1 MLPTLFSSHPIML
14 CNMDSSQLLPAN
26 GCQGSHA
33 HQSSQL
39 ILHRHAAMEA
49 VVMETGESA
58 AAADGTVTMEI
69 AAAAPAERADTEVQR
84 AGAAFPDRNY
94 RMLIVIGELCNSHHL
109 DAVRNQIAQGKT
121 SGGGGG
127 GWSDDLSLNI
137 FRHFLSSQ
145 NILIHPHVGVFESK
159 VKELIVLKIYVSLCI
174 VYIYV
179 DPLFKHNHPNS
190 NLAFHEFDIRIFSNQ
205 TFSCRI

>member
-1 MLPTLFSSHPIML
+1 ML
-14 CNMDSSQLLPAN
+14 CNIDSSQHLPAN

-109 DAVRNQIAQGKT
+109 DAVRNQIAQGKM

-127 GWSDDLSLNI
+127 LMTHHSTFSDIFFHHRIFSSTLVLECLNQKLKNWLCLR
-137 FRHFLSSQ
+137 FMFLYVSFTYMLTHYS
-145 NILIHPHVGVFESK
+145 NISTVILIWHF
-159 VKELIVLKIYVSLCI
+159 
-174 VYIYV
+174 
-179 DPLFKHNHPNS
+179 D
-190 NLAFHEFDIRIFSNQ
+190 FDIMIFSNQ

>member
-1 MLPTLFSSHPIML
+1 ML
-14 CNMDSSQLLPAN
+14 CDIDSSQHLPAN

-84 AGAAFPDRNY
+84 SGAAFPDRNY

-121 SGGGGG
+121 SGRALMTRHSTFSG
-127 GWSDDLSLNI
+127 I
-137 FRHFLSSQ
+137 F
-145 NILIHPHVGVFESK
+145 
-159 VKELIVLKIYVSLCI
+159 
-174 VYIYV
+174 
-179 DPLFKHNHPNS
+179 
-190 NLAFHEFDIRIFSNQ
+190 FHHRIFSSTLVLECLNQ
-205 TFSCRI
+205 KLSNCVLCWRFMFLYVSFTYISTHFSNTITVILIWRFMNLTLWFFQSNLLMQSLNSSLSQHSSIA